1 MNFFSWLL
9 TFVPRET
16 PVGDDTPDD
25 SRPNGA
31 GIDPAEPTPE
41 GQRPDW
47 CPEKFFD
54 PDVGVRQQQ
63 LGEAYTSLEG
73 KIREREDQII
83 EKWKS
88 EQTAELPEQ
97 YALNISESLE
107 IPDDVEM
114 NLSEDDPL
122 VDLFFEHARE
132 WGLSQE
138 AVDNFIGRYIQREME
153 HIPKIDDE
161 IAKLGDYGKDRLQ
174 RVHNWLDKSLEAE
187 ELSSL
192 APMLTSATTI
202 QALEKL
208 MKGTSTLQFDGED
221 PSPALTLDE
230 LRSMQNDPR
239 YWQQKDPAFIKK
251 VEQGYQRLFGK
262 A

>member
-1 MNFFSWLL
+1 MNLL
-9 TFVPRET
+9 GYLLSFVPRET
-16 PVGDDTPDD
+16 PAPEGDPAPDPTPD
-25 SRPNGA
+25 PT
-31 GIDPAEPTPE
+31 EPTPD

-63 LGEAYTSLEG
+63 LAEAYTSLEG

-83 EKWKS
+83 EKWKG
-88 EQTAELPEQ
+88 EQTAELPEK
-97 YALNISESLE
+97 YALNIAESLE

-122 VDLFFEHARE
+122 VGWFFDVAKE

-138 AVDNFIGRYIQREME
+138 QVDAAINGYVEREMAA
-153 HIPKIDDE
+153 IPKIDDE
-161 IAKLGDYGKDRLQ
+161 LAKLGDYGKDRLQ

-208 MKGTSTLQFDGED
+208 MKGTSPMDFDGDD

-251 VEQGYQRLFGK
+251 VEQGYQRLFGER
-262 A
+262 